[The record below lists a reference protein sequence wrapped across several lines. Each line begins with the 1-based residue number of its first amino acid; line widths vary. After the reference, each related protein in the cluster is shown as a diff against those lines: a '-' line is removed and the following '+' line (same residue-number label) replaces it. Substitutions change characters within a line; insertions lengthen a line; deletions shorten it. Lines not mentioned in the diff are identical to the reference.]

1 MVESV
6 ARGLAT
12 ALVMLQ
18 DLGLV
23 MVNLV
28 PLTALWARYC
38 HHSLAT
44 KIQSLV
50 AKARTPGR
58 TRRDAPRCIGA
69 KASA

>member
-1 MVESV
+1 
-6 ARGLAT
+6 
-12 ALVMLQ
+12 
-18 DLGLV
+18 

-28 PLTALWARYC
+28 PLTALWVRYC

-69 KASA
+69 KASARM